1 MVDKTVKTAKTPQA
15 KSKVSIKSK
24 VKVEP
29 DTSEASKK
37 LVNDRFK
44 RAKNFRETDQEDI
57 WKRSYNNWRGVLDQS
72 LYPWRSKLFIPWSFT
87 VVETIIPKVFAR
99 DPKWRAISRNPN
111 PVPMNTPVEEGQYRL
126 STPDQAS
133 VVGNLLTY
141 QWNRIG
147 MRLKMYDYI
156 KDSLMYS
163 KGYAKVT
170 WNFKT
175 KKKTEM
181 VPVVGEND
189 EITFEKQEKNFI
201 YCDDPNVEIID
212 PFDIYVDP
220 DATSLENATYIIHRK
235 IVPLEDLKN
244 NVNYKNVDQ
253 IKMTEKSGTTSFLN
267 NDLNEQTRY
276 DGAKPGPDGAKKEV
290 EVLEYWESD
299 RLIVVANGSVVLRDT
314 PNPYNHK
321 QIPFVELDDYRDPH
335 KYYGQSELSVID
347 PLQREINAIRNQ
359 RRDYDNLQLN
369 PVIRMV
375 PGTLRNPNS
384 AVMAPGNVWMVSDLT
399 SMDTF
404 TLPALQGA
412 STEIES
418 RTAQDIK
425 MTVAIDEI
433 GIGLL
438 PDNPQ
443 RRSATEVVTAQSMAG
458 KRFAIKIAL
467 LEEAVKKIGEMVFA
481 LNQQFLD
488 QERVIQIV
496 GERGA
501 QEWLK
506 LSPED
511 IQGDFFIDI
520 ETGSMLPKD
529 EIAARQE
536 AVQLLQYITPI
547 ISPVIQTNPG
557 VILPVIRMVLDTF
570 ELPGKQEILDE
581 LNDALGQAKE
591 VKEQEAAQEEQVA
604 QAQAAQSEAAA
615 LNQVGQ
621 AVQAPEGE
629 LAVPNTAQGTRSD
642 LELSTLLGGQQ

>member
-1 MVDKTVKTAKTPQA
+1 MAKKTTAKTVKTKPQEGESQDDA
-15 KSKVSIKSK
+15 PKN
-24 VKVEP
+24 
-29 DTSEASKK
+29 
-37 LVNDRFK
+37 LVNERFK
-44 RAKNFRETDQEDI
+44 SAKNFRQTDQEEI
-57 WKRSYNNWRGVLDQS
+57 WKRSYNNWRGVLDKSQF
-72 LYPWRSKLFIPWSFT
+72 PWRSKLFIPWSFT

-99 DPKWRAISRNPN
+99 DPKWRAISRNPE
-111 PVPMNTPVEEGQYRL
+111 PPAQQPLDQPEQEGYDL

-133 VVGNLLTY
+133 VVNNLLSY
-141 QWNRIG
+141 QWSRIG
-147 MRLKMYDYI
+147 MRVKMYDFI

-163 KGYAKVT
+163 KGFVKVG
-170 WNFKT
+170 WEYKT
-175 KKKTEM
+175 KTTHEM
-181 VPVVGEND
+181 VPVVGEDD
-189 EITFEKQEKNFI
+189 EITFEKKEKNFV
-201 YCDDPNVEIID
+201 YCDDPKIEVID
-212 PFDIYVDP
+212 PFDLYVDP
-220 DATSLENATYIIHRK
+220 EATSLEDAAYVIHRK
-235 IVPLEDLKN
+235 MVPFETLKDN
-244 NVNYKNVDQ
+244 PNYKNVNK
-253 IKMTEKSGTTSFLN
+253 IEMPKKSANRASIN

-276 DGAKPGPDGAKKEV
+276 DGSKPAADQYKGEV
-290 EVLEYWESD
+290 EIFEYWEDD
-299 RLIVVANGSVVLRDT
+299 RIIVLANSSTVLRDT

-321 QIPFVELDDYRDPH
+321 KKPFVELDDYRDPH
-335 KYYGQSELSVID
+335 KFYGQSELSVID
-347 PLQREINAIRNQ
+347 PLQREINSIRNQ
-359 RRDYDNLQLN
+359 RRDYDNLALN

-384 AVMAPGNVWMVSDLT
+384 AVMAPGNVWMVSDLQ
-399 SMDTF
+399 SMDVF
-404 TLPALQGA
+404 TLPQLQGSA
-412 STEIES
+412 TQVEQQ
-418 RTAQDIK
+418 TANDIK

-496 GERGA
+496 GPRGA
-501 QEWLK
+501 QEWVK
-506 LSPED
+506 LTPDD
-511 IQGDFFIDI
+511 IAGDFFIDI

-581 LNDALGQAKE
+581 LNEALGQAQQAKQAQAE
-591 VKEQEAAQEEQVA
+591 QQAQLAQAEQANQEAGAIGQLA
-604 QAQAAQSEAAA
+604 QAQQT
-615 LNQVGQ
+615 
-621 AVQAPEGE
+621 PET
-629 LAVPNTAQGTRSD
+629 LQGTRAD
-642 LELSTLLGGQQ
+642 NELSALLNG